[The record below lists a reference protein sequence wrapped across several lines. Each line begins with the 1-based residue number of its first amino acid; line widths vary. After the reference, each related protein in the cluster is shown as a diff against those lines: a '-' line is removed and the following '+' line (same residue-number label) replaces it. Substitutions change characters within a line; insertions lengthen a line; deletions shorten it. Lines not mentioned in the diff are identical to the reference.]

1 MGVHHPTQLNCIS
14 FFFIY
19 PFLSLSLLEFHVS
32 VSCIYII
39 LIFTPAPL
47 VSFMP
52 PLKLVASFPLIII
65 VTQAYT

>member
-1 MGVHHPTQLNCIS
+1 MGVHHLIRLNCIS

-19 PFLSLSLLEFHVS
+19 PFLSLSLLEFDVCVS
-32 VSCIYII
+32 YIYTT
-39 LIFTPAPL
+39 LIFAPAPL

-52 PLKLVASFPLIII
+52 PLKRVASFPLIII